1 MNVSATDR
9 AAGSHINNSVY
20 ASGTETSVA
29 ARNQDDIAI
38 RFGMPWLRIHVNSP
52 ILPILTLKLVAMAT
66 SIKHLEK

>member
-38 RFGMPWLRIHVNSP
+38 RFGMPWLRIHKIVP
-52 ILPILTLKLVAMAT
+52 FCQFLP
-66 SIKHLEK
+66 